1 MRSSTPRILKTN
13 FEQQSP
19 APIKRNMNASYH
31 QPQVSNPSAT
41 KSLII
46 INAVIFI
53 AGMYAQQGAVYSI
66 PVQGGQPT
74 SIFEIYGSY
83 SWFNCFIQ
91 GEYWR
96 LISYQFLHA
105 DLGHVFFNM
114 WALYFFGSAVEQIF
128 GSKRFLIYY
137 LACGVGGALFS
148 SLLAGTG
155 IYHHGVVG
163 YQAQQSVQELANYIN
178 YSGVVEVWEFIPLVG
193 ASAAV
198 YGIMVAAAFMF
209 PTAQVSLLFP
219 PITLSLRNLSLIVI
233 GIATLTVLMSGSNA
247 GGEAGHLGGI
257 LVGAII
263 MYILRLRYLRS
274 LRSQ

>member
-13 FEQQSP
+13 FEQQSSV
-19 APIKRNMNASYH
+19 PIKRNMNASYH

-53 AGMYAQQGAVYSI
+53 AGMYAKQDA
-66 PVQGGQPT
+66 GQSN

-83 SWFNCFIQ
+83 IWYDCFMQ

-105 DLGHVFFNM
+105 SPWHIFGNM

-128 GSKRFLIYY
+128 GSVRFLIYY
-137 LACGVGGALFS
+137 LVCGVGGALFS

-155 IYHHGVVG
+155 IYHNAVSSPL
-163 YQAQQSVQELANYIN
+163 AQQYTQTRANYIN
-178 YSGVVEVWEFIPLVG
+178 YINDSDTAKVWEFIPMVG

-198 YGIMVAAAFMF
+198 CGIMVAAAFMF